1 MKIVTQRKS
10 IKTTK
15 RPKSLLATAQVFPP
29 SVTLMLTVSVLQL
42 AIAMNHGS
50 GSFGVALRLFNY
62 VYISVELSAGVI
74 LERSVEKAVLMVAR

>member
-10 IKTTK
+10 IRTTK
-15 RPKSLLATAQVFPP
+15 RPKSLLAMAQVFPP

-50 GSFGVALRLFNY
+50 ASFGLALRLFNY
-62 VYISVELSAGVI
+62 AFILSEVSAGVT
-74 LERSVEKAVLMVAR
+74 LERSVEKSVR